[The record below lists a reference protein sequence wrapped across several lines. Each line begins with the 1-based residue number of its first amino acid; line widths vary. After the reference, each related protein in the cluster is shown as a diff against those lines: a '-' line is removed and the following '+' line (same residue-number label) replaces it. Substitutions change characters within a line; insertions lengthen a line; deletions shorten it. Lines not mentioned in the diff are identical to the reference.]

1 MSELGLTNTV
11 GQWVAARPSR
21 SRVFERHGID
31 YCCGGN
37 KSLESACAAKGID
50 PRGILAEL
58 EADAADA
65 AENAADWNAEPIGA
79 LIDHILEAHHARLR
93 EELPR
98 LGAMAQK
105 VAKVHGEHH
114 PEMVEVAGVF
124 EQLDGELMQHMFK
137 EERILFPAI
146 RALETGSGERF
157 PGSITGPMGVM
168 EHEHDV
174 AGQLLERMSSLT
186 GTYTPPA
193 DACNTFRALLSGL
206 RELEVDLHEHIHEE
220 NNVLFPRAL
229 ALERAR
235 A

>member
-1 MSELGLTNTV
+1 MSELSLTHTV
-11 GQWVAARPSR
+11 GEWVTARPSR
-21 SRVFERHGID
+21 SRVFERFGID
-31 YCCGGN
+31 YCCGG
-37 KSLESACAAKGID
+37 KRSLESACAAEGID
-50 PRGILAEL
+50 PERMLAEL
-58 EADAADA
+58 GASDAAAPESDT
-65 AENAADWNAEPIGA
+65 DWTAEPIGA
-79 LIDHILEAHHARLR
+79 LVDHILEAHHARLR
-93 EELPR
+93 HELPR

-114 PEMVEVAGVF
+114 PEMVEVAGVL
-124 EQLDGELMQHMFK
+124 ETLDGELMQHMFK

-157 PGSITGPMGVM
+157 PGSIEGPMGVM

-174 AGQLLERMSSLT
+174 AGQLLERMSVLT
-186 GTYTPPA
+186 STYTPPE

-229 ALERAR
+229 ALEQAR